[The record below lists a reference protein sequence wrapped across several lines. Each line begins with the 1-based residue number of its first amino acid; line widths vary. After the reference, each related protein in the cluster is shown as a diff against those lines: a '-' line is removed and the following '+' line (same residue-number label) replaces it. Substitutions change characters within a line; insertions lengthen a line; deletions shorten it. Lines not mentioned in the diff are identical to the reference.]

1 MFVWARAVCG
11 RIIGCPAS
19 VDPSG
24 AAGKIHMREIRLGQ
38 GVARACY
45 HDGFHD
51 QRPFDKA
58 K

>member
-1 MFVWARAVCG
+1 MFVWARSLCG
-11 RIIGCPAS
+11 TRISCPAS
-19 VDPSG
+19 VDCSE
-24 AAGKIHMREIRLGQ
+24 ATGKIHVTEIDVGQ

-51 QRPFDKA
+51 PRPLDKA

>member
-11 RIIGCPAS
+11 TRISCPAS
-19 VDPSG
+19 VDPRG
-24 AAGKIHMREIRLGQ
+24 ATRRIHMAEIEGDQ

-51 QRPFDKA
+51 
-58 K
+58 